1 MAHADIAQACFDGT
15 LNVWNTS
22 SNLARPDKSCET
34 AHAKNTETTGV
45 AFARDGYRIASRGGD
60 DTVKC
65 EYPSSFRRARLM
77 PMGIVWD
84 LRSIRKPVAV
94 VQDMGNIY
102 PETNIIFS
110 PDDRSILTGLPGSKG
125 GKGAMVFLSGD
136 DLSEQRRIPIGEGSV
151 VRVLWHSRI
160 NQVSGSCLLHCVV
173 IDTLR
178 SLRPCHQA
186 PSTSSTPPVH
196 RSTAPSYPWPRC
208 PARPLATYPS
218 PPPTSS
224 RSSTPPKPSPCSPT
238 RSMGRVC
245 TRRRSAQRSSSPW
258 SLSAVLAKVEDWVG
272 VPRPDSSRR
281 CSRARLRRTRM

>member
-1 MAHADIAQACFDGT
+1 VAHADIAQACFDGT

-186 PSTSSTPPVH
+186 PSTSSTPTLGQDAPHDPSRRILLH
-196 RSTAPSYPWPRC
+196 RRPQAGHLHPR
-208 PARPLATYPS
+208 S
-218 PPPTSS
+218 PPHVRRQEVWGESAPEGEARKEVQAHGACQRCWQRWKTGWE
-224 RSSTPPKPSPCSPT
+224 CH
-238 RSMGRVC
+238 GRI
-245 TRRRSAQRSSSPW
+245 RPD
-258 SLSAVLAKVEDWVG
+258 AVLERG
-272 VPRPDSSRR
+272 SEERG
-281 CSRARLRRTRM
+281 CE